1 MNRPKKLQDPTEA
14 AMSAIEEA
22 LRLDQ
27 PKDGTDTPVETEPR
41 LPSTSEN
48 DLKLEMPRVEPAP
61 VSPPPAPAAPAQQQ
75 PAPPRAAIAP
85 DTSRVA
91 NDDRRDS
98 SSLVQAF
105 AVRPSSRPYWFA
117 ALASLAW
124 LGGAAFVLLGRTA
137 RSATA
142 CPSPS
147 PASASANGP
156 CSRSR
161 SARRSCSS
169 SSWRRSI
176 AAPRK
181 CA

>member
-41 LPSTSEN
+41 LPTTSEN

-61 VSPPPAPAAPAQQQ
+61 AAIPPAPAAPAQQQ

-105 AVRPSSRPYWFA
+105 AVRPSRKPYWFA

-124 LGGAAFVLLGRTA
+124 LGGAAFVLLGRYG
-137 RSATA
+137 SF
-142 CPSPS
+142 SNGLS

-169 SSWRRSI
+169 LCWRRSI
-176 AAPRK
+176 AALRK